1 MNVPKPTATH
11 GSAPF
16 LADKW
21 RAVAL
26 ADGWL
31 RPDDW
36 YSTAVGD
43 MVTAVL
49 TGHGLDEAARAL
61 GADRA
66 SRGVGISE
74 GLLDLAA
81 LYRAADV
88 DEPPFAVARA
98 FAEQWTEINTATALA
113 RGTTDPLTGLRTRDY
128 LEARLKEVYAEQVET
143 GVRASDAWR
152 LITVDGDPISGWRR
166 VLRSCAVARVMSEVL
181 AAGQSNVILESG
193 TFVSVARVS
202 SVNEHAIRLRHRLL
216 ALDDLENVTV
226 STTIMPPT
234 YEAAI
239 ELIAAL

>member
-1 MNVPKPTATH
+1 MNVPKPTATT

-36 YSTAVGD
+36 YSTSVGA
-43 MVTAVL
+43 MAAALVAGEGV
-49 TGHGLDEAARAL
+49 DEAASAL

-74 GLLDLAA
+74 ALLDLAA
-81 LYRAADV
+81 LYRAADAG
-88 DEPPFAVARA
+88 EPPFTVAKA
-98 FAEQWTEINTATALA
+98 FVEEWTEITSATVLA

-128 LEARLKEVYAEQVET
+128 LEARLKEVYGEQGET

-152 LITVDGDPISGWRR
+152 LITIEGDPITGWRR
-166 VLRSCAVARVMSEVL
+166 VLRHCAIARVLSEVL
-181 AAGQSNVILESG
+181 VAGQSNAILESG
-193 TFVSVARVS
+193 TFVSIVRASTVD
-202 SVNEHAIRLRHRLL
+202 EHAIRLRHRLL
-216 ALDDLENVTV
+216 ALDDMESVTV
-226 STTIMPPT
+226 STAIMPPT
-234 YEAAI
+234 HESAI
-239 ELIAAL
+239 ELIAGL